1 MSVPVVLVTGASGFV
16 GKHVQA
22 AVPCVPLVDSDGVEV
37 DVRNREQVLRA
48 LKRLRF
54 DAVVHLAAQASV
66 TASFDDPELTY
77 SVNFAGTHNL
87 LWSLKQMG
95 FTGRMLYVGTSEE
108 YGEVDE
114 TCLPVTEH
122 QPLRPRSPYAVSK
135 VAAEALCYQ
144 WSQTAGLDIVCVRPF
159 NHVGAGQGT
168 AYVVPALARQV
179 VEIRRGVRPA
189 ELVLGSLGVTRD
201 VLDVRDVVS
210 AYLAL
215 LESGCSGEVYN
226 VCSGVERSVRELA
239 TMLLE
244 EAGVQATLRTDEG
257 LVRLHEQRRMV
268 GDNTKLRKAT
278 GWMPSI
284 PFDRTLDDVL
294 QDWEVRLT

>member
-1 MSVPVVLVTGASGFV
+1 MGA
-16 GKHVQA
+16 A
-22 AVPCVPLVDSDGVEV
+22 APCVALVDTDGVEI
-37 DVRNREQVLRA
+37 DVRDRDQVLKA
-48 LKRLRF
+48 LTRLRF

-66 TASFDDPELTY
+66 TVSFDDPELTH
-77 SVNFAGTHNL
+77 SVNFGGTSNL
-87 LWSLKQMG
+87 LWSLKELG
-95 FTGRMLYVGTSEE
+95 FAGRLLYVGTAEE

-114 TCLPVTEH
+114 ASLPVSED

-159 NHVGAGQGT
+159 NHAGPGQS
-168 AYVVPALARQV
+168 ASYVIPALARQV
-179 VEIRRGVRPA
+179 VEIRQGVRPV
-189 ELVLGSLGVTRD
+189 ELVLGSLDVTRD

-215 LESGCSGEVYN
+215 LDGGRSGEVYN

-244 EAGVQATLRTDEG
+244 RAGVQATLRTDER
-257 LVRLHEQRRMV
+257 LVRPHEQRRMV

-278 GWMPSI
+278 GWKPVV
-284 PFDRTLDDVL
+284 PFDQTLDDVL
-294 QDWEVRLT
+294 HDWEVRVT

>member
-1 MSVPVVLVTGASGFV
+1 MSLPIVLLTGASGFV
-16 GKHVQA
+16 GRHARAV
-22 AVPCVPLVDSDGVEV
+22 VPCVALADGDGVEV
-37 DVRNREQVLRA
+37 DVRRREDVLKA
-48 LKRLRF
+48 LVNLKF

-66 TASFDDPELTY
+66 AASFEDPELTY
-77 SVNFAGTHNL
+77 GVNFGGTSNL
-87 LWSLKQMG
+87 LWCLKEIG
-95 FTGRMLYVGTSEE
+95 FTGRLLYVGTAEE

-114 TCLPVTEH
+114 TCLPVPES

-144 WSQTAGLDIVCVRPF
+144 WSQTAGLDVVCVRPF
-159 NHVGAGQGT
+159 NHVGPGQG
-168 AYVVPALARQV
+168 ASYVVPAMARQV
-179 VEIRRGVRPA
+179 VEIRRGLRPP
-189 ELVLGSLGVTRD
+189 ELVLGSLDVTRD

-215 LESGCSGEVYN
+215 LECGTSGEVYN

-244 EAGVQATLRTDEG
+244 RAGVQAILRTDQG
-257 LVRLHEQRRMV
+257 LVRPHEQRRMV

-278 GWMPSI
+278 GWKPSMPFSQ
-284 PFDRTLDDVL
+284 TLDDVL
-294 QDWEVRLT
+294 RDWEGRLT